1 MKTEKESMWVEW
13 NGFRINRSKDSK
25 KERKDIGKEGGS
37 IIRFKI
43 VQNRYRNRKKDSLD
57 CDLT

>member
-25 KERKDIGKEGGS
+25 EERKDIGERGGEYN
-37 IIRFKI
+37 K
-43 VQNRYRNRKKDSLD
+43 VQNS
-57 CDLT
+57 TE